1 MTDVMDREVYTE
13 PEAARLLEV
22 PPSTLHYWLHGGVR
36 GDVTHKPIIRPEA
49 IDGRYVTWAE
59 FIEAGW
65 LRAYRSNKIP
75 MKELRGFIEV
85 LRDEFQVPYPLAHR
99 RPLVSGKS
107 LVFKAQEAVDLAQ
120 HFRLI
125 DQDGMLT
132 YPGQSFVDRVTWKGD
147 LAEAWRPVEDPAST
161 VLVQPDV
168 RFGRPAVG
176 GVSTITIYE
185 YAEEG
190 ASRDE
195 IVEEFGV
202 TKADVRWALSFE
214 NARHATAA

>member
-1 MTDVMDREVYTE
+1 MMCSTGRSSLTVLSAMTDLMDREVYTE

-36 GDVTHKPIIRPEA
+36 GNVTHKPIIRPEA

-75 MKELRGFIEV
+75 MKELRAFIEV

-99 RPLVSGKS
+99 RPLVSGRAWCSRLRRRWTS
-107 LVFKAQEAVDLAQ
+107 LSTS
-120 HFRLI
+120 RLI

-147 LAEAWRPVEDPAST
+147 LAEARRPVEDPAST

-190 ASRDE
+190 ASR
-195 IVEEFGV
+195 G
-202 TKADVRWALSFE
+202 
-214 NARHATAA
+214 